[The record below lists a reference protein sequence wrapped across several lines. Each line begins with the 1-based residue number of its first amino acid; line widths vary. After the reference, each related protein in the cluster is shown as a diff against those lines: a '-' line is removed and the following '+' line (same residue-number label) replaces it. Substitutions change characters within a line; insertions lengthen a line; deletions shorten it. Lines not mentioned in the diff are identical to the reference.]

1 MKRFT
6 LSLCLIATLVLGA
19 GISVTKPF
27 SNKDFS
33 WLLKDSS
40 QDTITGSQ
48 NGIGWADGKLTI
60 QASGGGSLQLYRTG
74 DPAEDVIYWPGRFT
88 VASLE
93 AASITG
99 SITGSIVDNGSIPNN
114 VMNASMPAPFSGF
127 VNDSSHAGSIG
138 GLTYANTGPNS
149 ANEPATPGTYFAA
162 FEVTDGGTDTV
173 NALEGRIKTFAQMGV
188 PKLVT
193 APSTASSA
201 GTAGQVAYDTS
212 YFYVC
217 TATNTWK
224 RTALSTW

>member
-6 LSLCLIATLVLGA
+6 LSLCLIATVVLGA
-19 GISVTKPF
+19 GISVTPGAQRAF
-27 SNKDFS
+27 A
-33 WLLKDSS
+33 WLLRDSTG
-40 QDTITGSQ
+40 DTITGSQ

-60 QASGGGSLQLYRTG
+60 QASGGGALQLYRAG

-99 SITGSIVDNGSIPNN
+99 SVTGSIVDNGSIPNN

-127 VNDSSHAGSIG
+127 VNDSSHAGTIG

-162 FEVTDGGTDTV
+162 IEVTDGGTENT
-173 NALEGRIKTFAQMGV
+173 NALAGRIKTFAQMGV
-188 PKLVT
+188 PNLVS
-193 APSTASSA
+193 APSTASST
-201 GTAGQVAYDTS
+201 GTAGQVAYDSS

-217 TATNTWK
+217 TSTDTWK